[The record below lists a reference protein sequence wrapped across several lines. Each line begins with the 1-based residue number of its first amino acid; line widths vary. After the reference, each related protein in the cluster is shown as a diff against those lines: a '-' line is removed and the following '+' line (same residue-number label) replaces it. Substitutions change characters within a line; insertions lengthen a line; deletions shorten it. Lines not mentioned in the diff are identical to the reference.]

1 MKWTSCIVVCIL
13 VSIVCLFI
21 HRPLAEGFDS
31 SNSSNNIPAII
42 WTYWNSEEIPEVVQ
56 LCIESWR
63 RHNPT
68 YEIRVL
74 TPQTLGDYIDIDI
87 KGLSFIDSPAR
98 EADAIRL
105 LLLEQFGG
113 VWSDATVLA
122 TQPYSFSLN
131 SEFVG
136 YFIESFTSDDRF
148 PVLEGWFFA
157 TRPHGAF
164 ITKWRKAFFMLE
176 DFDSV
181 NDALE
186 YVKESTDLQKING
199 PHYLFINVAAQY
211 VLQNHPDLVQQMT
224 LMKAEEGPYQYI
236 TKNGWN
242 STQALEDLCRG
253 NHKTSLIKFRGAER
267 KILIHRED
275 LKKCIFDQGA

>member
-1 MKWTSCIVVCIL
+1 MKPYL
-13 VSIVCLFI
+13 LVCLLLSIALCMIFLSRSQI
-21 HRPLAEGFDS
+21 EGFQS
-31 SNSSNNIPAII
+31 STNIPAII

-136 YFIESFTSDDRF
+136 YFLESFTSDSRF
-148 PVLEGWFFA
+148 PVLEAWFFA
-157 TRPHGAF
+157 TRAHGAF

-181 NDALE
+181 NDAVE
-186 YVKESTDLQKING
+186 YVKESTDLQKIND
-199 PHYLFINVAAQY
+199 PQYLFINVAAQY
-211 VLQNHPDLVQQMT
+211 VLQTHPDLVQQMT

-267 KILIHRED
+267 KILMDRED
-275 LKKCIFDQGA
+275 LKECIFDQGT